1 LTTLSYLKELING
14 KGTVRLLEIIKSWFN
29 PPPMHRVPL
38 YGRGIH
44 ALPNA
49 HEKELFDLSS
59 AAFIEGNIM
68 SGYEYFLS
76 SLIHHENPFPTPHLN
91 IERGEEFLNFSL
103 IQGSALI
110 KGSLTKTS
118 FEAYADIA
126 LSSKLHVAIKRHFLE
141 RDFQLTYCRFSDEN
155 GIIKLSI
162 RLDNATI
169 TPQKIFYPLREIAL
183 NADFEK
189 EFIAGE
195 FEESSLLETSHL
207 ISLPREKIEQN
218 YDFMQQWIKET
229 AQSLIGLLSNDNT
242 GMTSFSY
249 LALLLQIDYLLLPHK
264 KMAKNISEKINGY
277 FMDDEKLTEDKN
289 ADLEQYLSELIDMKI
304 ESFETQ
310 FYDSA
315 YTFSPY
321 EQAMHDEIASFI
333 DESLSKVRWYK
344 NNRSNYVITVIY
356 RYISL
361 YVLYNYG
368 LHPSLRALLHLH
380 VEVYASD
387 FFKAAGETP
396 LYDPNTKIFNVTL
409 IAQRI
414 RESIEPYKSRY
425 KGLSDFSEH
434 LNYADLD
441 HFSQSFYLQIKTLD
455 YTEA

>member
-1 LTTLSYLKELING
+1 M
-14 KGTVRLLEIIKSWFN
+14 RLFDTFKSWFN
-29 PPPMHRVPL
+29 PPPMHRAPR

-44 ALPNA
+44 ALPNKE
-49 HEKELFDLSS
+49 EKELFDHSS
-59 AAFIEGNIM
+59 KAFIDGDIL

-76 SLIHHENPFPTPHLN
+76 SLIHQGSNYPSSHLN
-91 IERGEEFLNFSL
+91 IDRFDETLNFSL

-110 KGSLTKTS
+110 KGTVTQTSL
-118 FEAYADIA
+118 EAHADIA
-126 LSSKLHVAIKRHFLE
+126 LSAKLHVAIKRHFLE
-141 RDFQLTYCRFSDEN
+141 RDFQLTYCRFSEEN
-155 GIIKLSI
+155 GAVKLSI

-195 FEESSLLETSHL
+195 FDESALLETEHL
-207 ISLPREKIEQN
+207 LHLPQENIELD
-218 YDFMQQWIKET
+218 YAFMHRWIKET
-229 AQSLIGLLSNDNT
+229 KQSLIGLLSNDNT

-289 ADLEQYLSELIDMKI
+289 ADLEQYLSELSAMDI
-304 ESFETQ
+304 ESFSTQ
-310 FYDSA
+310 FYESA

-321 EQAMHDEIASFI
+321 EQAMHDEISAFI
-333 DESLSKVRWYK
+333 EESLGKVRWYK
-344 NNRSNYVITVIY
+344 NNHSNYVISVIY

-361 YVLYNYG
+361 YLLYNYG
-368 LHPSLRALLHLH
+368 LHPSLRSLLHLH
-380 VEVYASD
+380 VEVYTSD
-387 FFKAAGETP
+387 FFKASGERI
-396 LYDPNTKIFNVTL
+396 LYDPLTKVFNETL
-409 IAQRI
+409 ISQRV
-414 RESIEPYKSRY
+414 RESIEPYMNRY

-434 LNYADLD
+434 LNYTDLD
-441 HFSQSFYLQIKTLD
+441 HFSQSFYLQIKNLD

>member
-1 LTTLSYLKELING
+1 MKLFDT
-14 KGTVRLLEIIKSWFN
+14 IKDWFA
-29 PPPMHRVPL
+29 PLPMHRAPL

-49 HEKELFDLSS
+49 REKELFDRASE
-59 AAFIEGNIM
+59 AFISGDIL

-76 SLIHHENPFPTPHLN
+76 SIIHQGNSISIPHLS
-91 IERGEEFLNFSL
+91 IERSPDSL
-103 IQGSALI
+103 AFTLYQGYALI
-110 KGSLTKTS
+110 KGVVSETSL
-118 FEAYADIA
+118 EAHADIA
-126 LSSKLHVAIKRHFLE
+126 LSEKLHVATKRRFLE
-141 RDFQLTYCRFSDEN
+141 RDFQLTYCRFSDAK

-195 FEESSLLETSHL
+195 FDESVLLDTAHL
-207 ISLPREKIEQN
+207 LPIAQEKIESN
-218 YDFMQQWIKET
+218 YAFMHQWIKET
-229 AQSLIGLLSNDNT
+229 RQSLIGLLSNDNT

-289 ADLEQYLSELIDMKI
+289 ADLEQYLSELSAMDI
-304 ESFETQ
+304 ESFSTQ
-310 FYDSA
+310 FYDAA
-315 YTFSPY
+315 YTFSPF
-321 EQAMHDEIASFI
+321 EQAMHDEIAAFI
-333 DESLSKVRWYK
+333 DESLGKVRWYK
-344 NNRSNYVITVIY
+344 NNRSTYVIPVIY

-396 LYDPNTKIFNVTL
+396 LYDPHTKTFKENL

-414 RESIEPYKSRY
+414 REAIEPYMSRY
-425 KGLSDFSEH
+425 KGLSNFSEH
-434 LNYADLD
+434 LNYSDLD
-441 HFSQSFYLQIKTLD
+441 HFSQSFYLQVKNLD
-455 YTEA
+455 YTEV